1 MAVFLQ
7 NDVQLVV
14 NSVDLTDHVA
24 SVSWS
29 ESSDELETTAMGD
42 NNRTRIGGLKDGSVS
57 IEFHQDFGA
66 SSVYATLYPLLG
78 TTTTVE
84 MTPTSGYRVASPK
97 HSASATN
104 PKHSASAL
112 VTELPIID
120 GSVSDLATVSVTWPL
135 SGAVTVTTA

>member
-7 NDVQLVV
+7 NDVQVTV

-24 SVSWS
+24 SITWT
-29 ESSDELETTAMGD
+29 ETADELETTAMGD
-42 NNRTRIGGLKDGSVS
+42 GNRTRIGGLKDGSVS

-84 MTPTSGYRVASPK
+84 MTPTSDAVA
-97 HSASATN
+97 ATN
-104 PKHSASAL
+104 PKHSADAL
-112 VTELPIID
+112 VVELPIID

-135 SGAVTVTTA
+135 SGAVTVTTS

>member
-24 SVSWS
+24 SVTWS

-42 NNRTRIGGLKDGSVS
+42 SNRTRIGGLKDGSVS

-78 TTTTVE
+78 TVTTVE
-84 MTPTSGYRVASPK
+84 MTPTSAAVA
-97 HSASATN
+97 TDN

-112 VTELPIID
+112 VVELPIID

-135 SGAVTVTTA
+135 SGAVTVSTS

>member
-24 SVSWS
+24 SVTWQ

-42 NNRTRIGGLKDGSVS
+42 GNRTRIGGLKDGSVS
-57 IEFHQDFGA
+57 IEFHQDFAA

-78 TTTTVE
+78 TVTTVE
-84 MTPTSGYRVASPK
+84 MTPTSGAL
-97 HSASATN
+97 SATN

-112 VTELPIID
+112 CTELPIID
-120 GSVSDLATVSVTWPL
+120 GSVSDLATISVTWPL
-135 SGAVTVTTA
+135 SGAVTVTTS

>member
-7 NDVQLVV
+7 NDVQVTV

-24 SVSWS
+24 SITWS
-29 ESSDELETTAMGD
+29 ETSEELDTTSMGSA
-42 NNRTRIGGLKDGSVS
+42 NRTRLGGLKDGSVS

-78 TTTTVE
+78 TTTTVT
-84 MTPTSGYRVASPK
+84 MTPTSAS
-97 HSASATN
+97 AAATN
-104 PKHSASAL
+104 PEHSASAL

-120 GSVSDLATVSVTWPL
+120 GGVADLATISVTWPL
-135 SGAVTVTTA
+135 SGAVTVTAP